1 MLHKKTIQKIAVQS
15 KRRVVKYGRCES
27 EDLPDRTEKEG
38 QKMKN
43 PLRYQ
48 LTEYDCGPASMLNA
62 ISYLFERKDIPPEV
76 IRNIMLYCLDC
87 HSKEG
92 VPGKRGTSRA
102 AMAFLCNWLN
112 EYGELGLLPISGE
125 HIIGNGV
132 CIGTESRIN
141 YALCHGGVAVV
152 RLYLDEP
159 HYVLMT
165 GTDGD
170 AIRMFDPYW
179 LDHLPKEDIQITE
192 DHPREYNRI
201 VPVKY
206 FNSES
211 TDVYALGPKEEREA
225 VILYN
230 RRTKTEPEEV
240 IEYFI

>member
-1 MLHKKTIQKIAVQS
+1 
-15 KRRVVKYGRCES
+15 
-27 EDLPDRTEKEG
+27 
-38 QKMKN
+38 MKN

-132 CIGTESRIN
+132 CIGAESRIN

-159 HYVLMT
+159 HYVQRKTQFGCLIHT
-165 GTDGD
+165 GW
-170 AIRMFDPYW
+170 IICLRKIFRSSRI
-179 LDHLPKEDIQITE
+179 IQENTIASY
-192 DHPREYNRI
+192 R
-201 VPVKY
+201 
-206 FNSES
+206 
-211 TDVYALGPKEEREA
+211 
-225 VILYN
+225 
-230 RRTKTEPEEV
+230 
-240 IEYFI
+240 

>member
-1 MLHKKTIQKIAVQS
+1 
-15 KRRVVKYGRCES
+15 
-27 EDLPDRTEKEG
+27 
-38 QKMKN
+38 MKN

-48 LTEYDCGPASMLNA
+48 LTEYDFRDRRACSMRSA
-62 ISYLFERKDIPPEV
+62 ISRAKDIPPEV

-92 VPGKRGTSRA
+92 VPGKRGSSRA

-165 GTDGD
+165 GTEGD
-170 AIRMFDPYW
+170 AIQMFEIHTGLIICLRKIFRSPRI
-179 LDHLPKEDIQITE
+179 IQENTIASY
-192 DHPREYNRI
+192 R
-201 VPVKY
+201 
-206 FNSES
+206 
-211 TDVYALGPKEEREA
+211 
-225 VILYN
+225 
-230 RRTKTEPEEV
+230 
-240 IEYFI
+240 

>member
-1 MLHKKTIQKIAVQS
+1 MNT
-15 KRRVVKYGRCES
+15 ES
-27 EDLPDRTEKEG
+27 WACC
-38 QKMKN
+38 
-43 PLRYQ
+43 RY
-48 LTEYDCGPASMLNA
+48 PA
-62 ISYLFERKDIPPEV
+62 
-76 IRNIMLYCLDC
+76 
-87 HSKEG
+87 
-92 VPGKRGTSRA
+92 
-102 AMAFLCNWLN
+102 
-112 EYGELGLLPISGE
+112 E

-165 GTDGD
+165 GTEGD

-206 FNSES
+206 FNSDPRMS
-211 TDVYALGPKEEREA
+211 MHLDRKKNGKP
-225 VILYN
+225 
-230 RRTKTEPEEV
+230 
-240 IEYFI
+240 

>member
-141 YALCHGGVAVV
+141 
-152 RLYLDEP
+152 
-159 HYVLMT
+159 
-165 GTDGD
+165 
-170 AIRMFDPYW
+170 
-179 LDHLPKEDIQITE
+179 
-192 DHPREYNRI
+192 
-201 VPVKY
+201 
-206 FNSES
+206 
-211 TDVYALGPKEEREA
+211 
-225 VILYN
+225 
-230 RRTKTEPEEV
+230 
-240 IEYFI
+240 